1 MGGGEKIKLQKKTV
15 IRAEKG
21 QTKKVN
27 LGWHR
32 DRKENPISA
41 PSIHIGAL
49 GGAGS
54 LSPFLCLLS
63 CTFCVP
69 IPWPPEYAGPLRP
82 FHDIMVWGLR
92 QIQRFQREIHV
103 QLTHPS
109 HHYDCM
115 DHHHNIMYHGMVK
128 PCTLCWASH

>member
-1 MGGGEKIKLQKKTV
+1 MKPGGGRGENKVAKKPE

-21 QTKKVN
+21 QTKRVN

-41 PSIHIGAL
+41 PSIHFCCTGGCWFTLAL
-49 GGAGS
+49 FVS
-54 LSPFLCLLS
+54 SVLH
-63 CTFCVP
+63 
-69 IPWPPEYAGPLRP
+69 IPWPPEYRGPPRP

-92 QIQRFQREIHV
+92 EIQRFQREIHV
-103 QLTHPS
+103 QLTHSS

-115 DHHHNIMYHGMVK
+115 DHHHNIMYHGMIK